1 MYKFSVNVIKKIFFF
16 IFILCITI
24 PAAAKTKAEKYE
36 TLIKEGSKAEIKSAF
51 YKDYHMN
58 RTRIGKTKDN
68 LIMTAL
74 KYDRDKSIIT
84 ILIHAD
90 INIKECN
97 NLKQN
102 ALMYA
107 CRYSTD
113 SETISFVL
121 RKFGT
126 GEKLKKQLLKKD
138 KDGYTAYDY
147 ARENEDTTAYNL
159 IKGYFD
165 EEQPPAIEISEE
177 SPESSTQPEPAPEPE
192 QKQILSEPE
201 EPEPEPTVE
210 AVVATPVEI
219 EQKPE
224 PEPTVEVVVATPV
237 EIEQKPEPKVEPEPK
252 LHVDPT
258 PTVNSYKKTYLYDY
272 APIEKDEEPSDVEEQ
287 EFVIFDN
294 PNKTDASSR
303 TLLMN
308 AVKNGNEWE
317 VRSLIK
323 SKANVNLK
331 DNDGWTA
338 LMYASRYQNDAD
350 IIQLL
355 IDNGARINDKNNFGS
370 NSLQL
375 AACYSNNPDI
385 LAKLLEN
392 QKTSANDLLKAF
404 IMAITSQSNTT
415 ESQIAK
421 IKLFIEKGISINR
434 FYEGK
439 TPLMYAAEFSK
450 STEIIKLLIENG
462 ASVSIRNQK
471 GMKAFDY
478 ASKNVHLPHDDT
490 YWQLNSR

>member
-1 MYKFSVNVIKKIFFF
+1 MKQ
-16 IFILCITI
+16 
-24 PAAAKTKAEKYE
+24 
-36 TLIKEGSKAEIKSAF
+36 
-51 YKDYHMN
+51 
-58 RTRIGKTKDN
+58 
-68 LIMTAL
+68 
-74 KYDRDKSIIT
+74 DK
-84 ILIHAD
+84 
-90 INIKECN
+90 N
-97 NLKQN
+97 
-102 ALMYA
+102 
-107 CRYSTD
+107 
-113 SETISFVL
+113 
-121 RKFGT
+121 
-126 GEKLKKQLLKKD
+126 
-138 KDGYTAYDY
+138 GYTAYDY

-177 SPESSTQPEPAPEPE
+177 SPEPSTQPEPAPEPE
-192 QKQILSEPE
+192 QEQILSEPE

-210 AVVATPVEI
+210 A
-219 EQKPE
+219 
-224 PEPTVEVVVATPV
+224 VVATPV

-287 EFVIFDN
+287 EFAIFDN

-355 IDNGARINDKNNFGS
+355 IDNGARINDKNNFGL

-462 ASVSIRNQK
+462 ASVSIRNQR